1 MTATTHDRFIVAA
14 ILVIMAALLWILPA
28 GAQCD
33 PGDPGAPDCNDLET
47 WPVIEPDPEPAI
59 ASQLYLPMITTD
71 TRTWFTPAEL
81 DAAQLGYGFD
91 PAIVAEHTWCEL
103 APSALPPAV
112 IRYDHCLQHWYA
124 GQPTDGRLAVY
135 YWFDGATVRALLI
148 SSTSIEE

>member
-28 GAQCD
+28 GAQC
-33 PGDPGAPDCNDLET
+33 DPGAPDCNDLET

-81 DAAQLGYGFD
+81 TAAQLGYGFD

-103 APSALPPAV
+103 DDSAQPPAD

-124 GQPTDGRLAVY
+124 GQPTDGSVAVY
-135 YWFDGATVRALLI
+135 WWRSGGAVRALTI
-148 SSTSIEE
+148 SATTP